1 MTGPKPRE
9 NVVPETLAP
18 NIWLERCARRIA
30 EIEHEIAETEA
41 RRIARDLQ
49 RFERTAA
56 MPPEAA
62 VDFVA
67 MEMAKPNR
75 APFERRRTDR
85 G

>member
-1 MTGPKPRE
+1 VKSETRE
-9 NVVPETLAP
+9 IVVPETLAP
-18 NIWLERCARRIA
+18 TVWLERCARRIA
-30 EIEHEIAETEA
+30 EIEQDIADTEA

-56 MPPEAA
+56 MLPEAA

>member
-1 MTGPKPRE
+1 M
-9 NVVPETLAP
+9 PESLAP
-18 NIWLERCARRIA
+18 NVWLDRCARRIS
-30 EIEHEIAETEA
+30 EVDSDIAEAEA
-41 RRIARDLQ
+41 RRVARDLQ

-67 MEMAKPNR
+67 MEMAKP
-75 APFERRRTDR
+75 APGPFERRRTDR